1 MSAAV
6 ALSDTENDRIKMG
19 GNNPPAFEAHKVNI
33 EDIRAEAMDW
43 LDGKAVESAEEAEGL
58 NTLLDM
64 ARKAQK
70 AADDARA
77 AEKKPHLDAGKA
89 VDAQWK
95 PLIDAAQRIVDGCK
109 KALTP
114 WNIKE
119 AERKAEIARK
129 AAEEAEAQRQA
140 EVEATRAASA
150 TGALT
155 DAEQADQQAEA
166 AKQADKIA
174 KAAQK
179 AATSG
184 LGLRTTYRPELTDPK
199 AAVAHYWATRR
210 EDFIALVNDLAAKD
224 VRAGKREIPGFTII
238 EEKKAF

>member
-1 MSAAV
+1 MSAA
-6 ALSDTENDRIKMG
+6 LSVTENERIKDG

-33 EDIRAEAMDW
+33 DDIHAEALEW
-43 LDGKAVESAEEAEGL
+43 LDGKAVESAAEADGL

-119 AERKAEIARK
+119 AERKAEEVRK
-129 AAEEAEAQRQA
+129 ATEAAEAQRQA
-140 EVEATRAASA
+140 EVETSRAAAA

-155 DAEQADQQAEA
+155 DAEQADQQAAA
-166 AKQADKIA
+166 AKQADKAA

-199 AAVAHYWATRR
+199 AAIAHYWATRR
-210 EDFIALVNDLAAKD
+210 EDFLALVNDLAAKD
-224 VRAGKREIPGFTII
+224 VRAGKREIPGFTVHA
-238 EEKKAF
+238 EQKAF

>member
-1 MSAAV
+1 MSAAMSV
-6 ALSDTENDRIKMG
+6 TENERITMG

-33 EDIRAEAMDW
+33 EDIRAEAIDW
-43 LDGKAVESAEEAEGL
+43 LDGKAVESATEAEGL

-114 WNIKE
+114 WNIAE

-129 AAEEAEAQRQA
+129 AAADAEAQRQA

-166 AKQADKIA
+166 AKQADRIA
-174 KAAQK
+174 KATQK

-199 AAVAHYWATRR
+199 AAVAHYWATHR

-224 VRAGKREIPGFTII
+224 VRAGKREIPGFTVHA
-238 EEKKAF
+238 EQKAF

>member
-1 MSAAV
+1 MSAAA
-6 ALSDTENDRIKMG
+6 ALSETGNDRIHDGANMTPFDAHQL
-19 GNNPPAFEAHKVNI
+19 NIDDLTVEAK
-33 EDIRAEAMDW
+33 AW
-43 LDGKAVESAEEAEGL
+43 LDGKAVESPEEAEAL
-58 NTLLDM
+58 ETLLDM
-64 ARKAQK
+64 ARKAVK
-70 AADDARA
+70 AADDARTV
-77 AEKKPHLDAGKA
+77 EKKPHLDAGKA

-150 TGALT
+150 TGTLT

-166 AKQADKIA
+166 AKQAERVA

-199 AAVAHYWATRR
+199 AAIAHYWATRR
-210 EDFIALVNDLAAKD
+210 DDFIALVNDLAAKD

>member
-1 MSAAV
+1 MSAAA
-6 ALSDTENDRIKMG
+6 ALSETGNDRITMG
-19 GNNPPAFEAHKVNI
+19 GNEPPVFEAHKVNI
-33 EDIRAEAMDW
+33 EDIRSDALEW
-43 LDGKAVESAEEAEGL
+43 LDGKTVESAEEAEGL

-119 AERKAEIARK
+119 AERKAAIARK
-129 AAEEAEAQRQA
+129 ATEEAEAQRQA
-140 EVEATRAASA
+140 EIEATRAASA

-166 AKQADKIA
+166 AKQAEKIA
-174 KAAQK
+174 KATQK

-199 AAVAHYWATRR
+199 PAIAHYWATRR
-210 EDFIALVNDLAAKD
+210 EEFVNLVNQLAAQD
-224 VRAGKREIPGFTII
+224 VRAGKREIPGFTIHA
-238 EEKKAF
+238 EQKAF